1 MIAKLK
7 NIVNWDSPPD
17 KDEEYDDLTSD
28 IPEATRK
35 YYEHLGKAAPETQ
48 EVQDAYEKIKP
59 LLKEWGVDKQTSDEC
74 GLDITLDEIKEIA
87 FNLPAGKS
95 PGPDR
100 IPNEFYSAYAGTLAP
115 LLRDVFNEARTM
127 QKLPKGFQDGIVA
140 LLYKKAYA
148 QIHAT
153 TAQ

>member
-1 MIAKLK
+1 M
-7 NIVNWDSPPD
+7 
-17 KDEEYDDLTSD
+17 
-28 IPEATRK
+28 
-35 YYEHLGKAAPETQ
+35 
-48 EVQDAYEKIKP
+48 
-59 LLKEWGVDKQTSDEC
+59 DKQTSDEY

-95 PGPDR
+95 PGPDT

-140 LLYKKAYA
+140 LLYKKVYA
-148 QIHAT
+148 LIHAT